1 MKDDQ
6 IVRIASGVLATT
18 AYLARLLVHGNGPVQ
33 VAGMNP
39 NSFVVVLVVL
49 LTLALPE
56 TLDMLPF
63 GPKRDAG

>member
-6 IVRIASGVLATT
+6 IVRIASGAFATIS
-18 AYLARLLVHGNGPVQ
+18 YCMRLYVHGNGPVN
-33 VAGMNP
+33 VLGYEP

-56 TLDMLPF
+56 TLDMLPI
-63 GPKRDAG
+63 GPTRKS

>member
-1 MKDDQ
+1 MKEDQ
-6 IVRIASGVLATT
+6 IVRIACAILSTV
-18 AYLARLLVHGNGPVQ
+18 AYVARLVVHGNGPVG
-33 VAGMNP
+33 VFGYEP

-63 GPKRDAG
+63 GPKRS

>member
-6 IVRIASGVLATT
+6 IVRIACAVLSTI
-18 AYLARLLVHGNGPVQ
+18 AYVARLFVHGNGPVQ
-33 VAGMNP
+33 VLGFEP

-56 TLDMLPF
+56 TLDMLPI
-63 GPKRDAG
+63 GPTRKA

>member
-6 IVRIASGVLATT
+6 IVRIACAILSTV
-18 AYLARLLVHGNGPVQ
+18 AYVVRLVVHGNGPVQ
-33 VAGMNP
+33 VLGFEP

-63 GPKRDAG
+63 GPKRS